1 MKKTFLK
8 SDWKKMEIIAQPTAT
23 RAMVRADSHGTK
35 WEWVRANKRVE
46 AKEVLS

>member
-8 SDWKKMEIIAQPTAT
+8 SDWQKMKIVSQPTAT
-23 RAMVRADSHGTK
+23 RAMVRVDAHGTR

-46 AKEVLS
+46 AKGVQA